1 MDTLDIYRAGS
12 LFVTIKPDDSSTQ
25 TKKVMGDNTL
35 QLTFK
40 DSRNIQFMVN
50 DYCTVFG
57 EKYLLN
63 SRPVVKKDSSY
74 YWEYSLNMDADSLE
88 LSKAQFLFL
97 GADNTLRESDFS
109 LMGTADTFMDL
120 LIQNANRVGGSW
132 IKGNVVGTGYHH
144 MTFSGQNCYEALGK
158 LATEFDTEFWI
169 DGRTV
174 HLFDRAR
181 DTGYSFRQGR
191 NKGLYDITRLPTD
204 NTSIVTRLY
213 AFGANKNLP
222 ASYRNSTPR
231 LLMTEGTYYL
241 EKNVDKYGVIEATQI
256 FDDIFPTRTGKVTA
270 VDAANVFHFIDATMD
285 FNLNDYLL
293 PGLTAK
299 VTFNTGQLAGYTFE
313 ISAYDNTTKQFT
325 ILQNKDETAIA
336 VPSAELNPGI
346 GDQYVLVDI
355 TLPQIYIDAA
365 EVALKAKA
373 QATLDLNAEP
383 QETYKITFDPVFLKK
398 RNIIPVIGDLVW
410 LWDGDLDVDRK
421 IRVTATTRGIV
432 NEWDLQVDL
441 SDKVSPGIIS
451 RITQGVADNA
461 DGIAAVNNT
470 LQNTAILNRRIIG
483 DLRIDQ
489 GTIILLTLPSTAS
502 MVGFTEVVVENATGR
517 VYKKI

>member
-12 LFVTIKPDDSSTQ
+12 LFVTIKPDDSSAQ

-50 DYCTVFG
+50 DYCTVYG

-63 SRPVVKKDSSY
+63 SRPVVKKDSTS
-74 YWEYSLNMDADSLE
+74 YWEYTLTMDADSLE

-97 GADNTLRESDFS
+97 GADNTLKESDFS

-120 LIQNANRVGGSW
+120 LIQNANRVGAGW
-132 IKGNVVGTGYHH
+132 IKGNVVSTDYHNL
-144 MTFSGQNCYEALGK
+144 TFSGQNCYDALGK

-169 DGRTV
+169 DGRTI

-181 DTGYSFRQGR
+181 DTGYTFRQGR

-204 NTSIVTRLY
+204 NSSIVTRLY

-222 ASYRNSTPR
+222 AAYRGSTPR
-231 LLMTEGTYYL
+231 LLMTDGIYFL
-241 EKNVDKYGVIEATQI
+241 EKNIDKYGIIEATQI
-256 FDDIFPTRTGKVTA
+256 FDDIFPTRTGKVTS
-270 VDAANVFHFIDATMD
+270 VDAANVFHFIDAAMD

-313 ISAYDNTTKQFT
+313 ISSYDNATKQFT
-325 ILQNKDETAIA
+325 ILQNKDETAIV
-336 VPSAELNPGI
+336 VPSATLKPGI

-355 TLPQIYIDAA
+355 TLPQSYIDAA
-365 EVALKAKA
+365 EAALKAKA
-373 QATLDLNAEP
+373 QATLDLNSEP
-383 QETYKITFDPVFLKK
+383 QETYKITFDPVYLKK
-398 RNIIPVIGDLVW
+398 RNIVPVIGDLVW

-432 NEWDLQVDL
+432 DEWNLQVDL
-441 SDKVSPGIIS
+441 SDTVTPGIIT
-451 RITQGVADNA
+451 RITQNVADTA
-461 DGIAAVNNT
+461 DGLAAVNST

-483 DLRIDQ
+483 DLSIDQ
-489 GTIILLTLPSTAS
+489 GTLIFLSLPQTDTL
-502 MVGFTEVVVENATGR
+502 VGFTELVVENATGKLF
-517 VYKKI
+517 KKI